1 MGRAKI
7 HGHVEAPIEQ
17 VFGYAVDFSHTAE
30 WNVSVVEMKPGA
42 PLAKV
47 GDRFAGTMKFLGRVY
62 EAEGEVTAFE
72 RPLMFAFVSSSPG
85 GGHQNWTSHFA
96 PAGTGTDID
105 SEIDYEV
112 PLSLV
117 GVVADKLFIEHQVQ
131 RMLDQSRDNFIALAD
146 QRAVQPV

>member
-1 MGRAKI
+1 MGHARI

-17 VFGYAVDFSHTAE
+17 VFDYAVDFDHTAE

-62 EAEGEVTAFE
+62 EGEGEVIAIE
-72 RPLMFAFVSSSPG
+72 RPMMFAFVSSSPM
-85 GGHQNWTSHFA
+85 GGHQNWTSHLT
-96 PAGTGTDID
+96 PAGNGTDID

-112 PLSLV
+112 PLGFV
-117 GVVADKLFIEHQVQ
+117 GAFADKLFVERQVQ
-131 RMLDQSRDNFIALAD
+131 KMLDQSRDNFIALVE
-146 QRAVQPV
+146 QRALQPV